1 MQLRCPNCGAAMSL
15 ELLVDEPAAAA
26 ALQHAL
32 AISPLGPLLV
42 KYLGLFRPA
51 KNKLSWSR
59 VAALLGELAE
69 PIRTQRIERAGQV
82 WDVDMAG
89 WERGLT
95 RVLAARDAGRLR
107 TPLSSHGYLLEVLV
121 SEAERA
127 RPVAPAGVL
136 DAQQSSTAPAQP
148 TQQATPSSTAS
159 AIARLQQR
167 KENAHAQS

>member
-1 MQLRCPNCGAAMSL
+1 MSL

-32 AISPLGPLLV
+32 AISPLGALLV

-51 KNKLSWSR
+51 KSKLSWSR

-121 SEAERA
+121 TDAERA
-127 RPVAPAGVL
+127 QSAAPAGVL
-136 DAQQSSTAPAQP
+136 DVQQTAAPSAQ
-148 TQQATPSSTAS
+148 PSSTAN

-167 KENAHAQS
+167 KENAHAHHPSIPS

>member
-1 MQLRCPNCGAAMSL
+1 MSL

-32 AISPLGPLLV
+32 AISPLGALLV

-51 KNKLSWSR
+51 KSKLSWSR

-121 SEAERA
+121 TDAERA
-127 RPVAPAGVL
+127 QSAAPAGVL
-136 DAQQSSTAPAQP
+136 DAQQTAAPSAQ
-148 TQQATPSSTAS
+148 TSQPSSTAS

-167 KENAHAQS
+167 KESTHAHPIASD

>member
-1 MQLRCPNCGAAMSL
+1 MSL

-32 AISPLGPLLV
+32 AISPLGALLV

-89 WERGLT
+89 WERGLA

-121 SEAERA
+121 TDAERA
-127 RPVAPAGVL
+127 RPAAPAGVL
-136 DAQQSSTAPAQP
+136 DTQPTTTQVP
-148 TQQATPSSTAS
+148 TQQSQPSSTAS

-167 KENAHAQS
+167 KENAHANHPSIPS